1 MLFTGSRYHGPQRS
15 GQTMIA
21 LTNPHRWVTVVR
33 AASGAGLASMV
44 LIFAP
49 VIAMSSLGE
58 PDADATRDEAAA
70 SFRNTAE
77 SSRADAAGTVALL
90 DPA

>member
-1 MLFTGSRYHGPQRS
+1 
-15 GQTMIA
+15 
-21 LTNPHRWVTVVR
+21 
-33 AASGAGLASMV
+33 MV

>member
-1 MLFTGSRYHGPQRS
+1 
-15 GQTMIA
+15 
-21 LTNPHRWVTVVR
+21 
-33 AASGAGLASMV
+33 MV

-58 PDADATRDEAAA
+58 PDADATREEAAA
-70 SFRNTAE
+70 FFRNTAE

-90 DPA
+90 GPA

>member
-1 MLFTGSRYHGPQRS
+1 MLFAGSRDHGPQRS

-21 LTNPHRWVTVVR
+21 LTDPHTWVTLVR
-33 AASGAGLASMV
+33 ATGGVALASMV

-58 PDADATRDEAAA
+58 PDADATREEAAA
-70 SFRNTAE
+70 FFRNTAE
-77 SSRADAAGTVALL
+77 SSRADAAGTVALG
-90 DPA
+90 PA